1 MFVEALKRQN
11 PALISAALS
20 LWQQG
25 KIAPDSWV
33 IDVDQILE
41 NGKRLIETARLYG
54 IELYLM
60 TKQFG
65 RNPWLAEKLLA
76 LGYSGI
82 VAVDYKE
89 ARVMRRAG
97 LPLAHQGHLVQIP
110 CHQVSDAVAQGTDV
124 ITVFTLDKARE
135 VSAAAVKAGRVQSVL
150 LKVYSDDDFL
160 YPGRRAVLYSIRC
173 TRWLLI
179 LRNCRGCI

>member
-1 MFVEALKRQN
+1 M
-11 PALISAALS
+11 
-20 LWQQG
+20 
-25 KIAPDSWV
+25 

-89 ARVMRRAG
+89 ARVMRALVCRWRIRASG
-97 LPLAHQGHLVQIP
+97 TNPL
-110 CHQVSDAVAQGTDV
+110 S
-124 ITVFTLDKARE
+124 
-135 VSAAAVKAGRVQSVL
+135 S
-150 LKVYSDDDFL
+150 
-160 YPGRRAVLYSIRC
+160 
-173 TRWLLI
+173 
-179 LRNCRGCI
+179 GC

>member
-89 ARVMRRAG
+89 ARVMRRAVCLWRIRG
-97 LPLAHQGHLVQIP
+97 IWYKSLVIRLLTPLNRAPTSSP
-110 CHQVSDAVAQGTDV
+110 C
-124 ITVFTLDKARE
+124 
-135 VSAAAVKAGRVQSVL
+135 L
-150 LKVYSDDDFL
+150 LSTKRGKFL
-160 YPGRRAVLYSIRC
+160 RRR
-173 TRWLLI
+173 
-179 LRNCRGCI
+179 

>member
-33 IDVDQILE
+33 IDVDQVLE
-41 NGKRLIETARLYG
+41 NGKRLIETARLYC

-65 RNPWLAEKLLA
+65 RNPWLARKRRPMCCR
-76 LGYSGI
+76 GI
-82 VAVDYKE
+82 V
-89 ARVMRRAG
+89 
-97 LPLAHQGHLVQIP
+97 
-110 CHQVSDAVAQGTDV
+110 
-124 ITVFTLDKARE
+124 
-135 VSAAAVKAGRVQSVL
+135 
-150 LKVYSDDDFL
+150 
-160 YPGRRAVLYSIRC
+160 
-173 TRWLLI
+173 
-179 LRNCRGCI
+179 

>member
-60 TKQFG
+60 TKQFTVIRG
-65 RNPWLAEKLLA
+65 WRKTSGTGLQRHCGGGLQRGAGHAPRRSAVGASGASGANPL
-76 LGYSGI
+76 S
-82 VAVDYKE
+82 
-89 ARVMRRAG
+89 
-97 LPLAHQGHLVQIP
+97 
-110 CHQVSDAVAQGTDV
+110 
-124 ITVFTLDKARE
+124 
-135 VSAAAVKAGRVQSVL
+135 
-150 LKVYSDDDFL
+150 
-160 YPGRRAVLYSIRC
+160 PGF
-173 TRWLLI
+173 
-179 LRNCRGCI
+179 

>member
-33 IDVDQILE
+33 IDVDQVLE

-76 LGYSGI
+76 LGYSG
-82 VAVDYKE
+82 
-89 ARVMRRAG
+89 G
-97 LPLAHQGHLVQIP
+97 LQRGASHAPRWFVGGASGASGTNPL
-110 CHQVSDAVAQGTDV
+110 S
-124 ITVFTLDKARE
+124 
-135 VSAAAVKAGRVQSVL
+135 S
-150 LKVYSDDDFL
+150 
-160 YPGRRAVLYSIRC
+160 
-173 TRWLLI
+173 
-179 LRNCRGCI
+179 GC

>member
-82 VAVDYKE
+82 VAVDYKGRE
-89 ARVMRRAG
+89 SCAALVCLWRIRGIWYKSLVIRLLTPLNRAPTSSPCLLSTKRGKFLRR
-97 LPLAHQGHLVQIP
+97 
-110 CHQVSDAVAQGTDV
+110 
-124 ITVFTLDKARE
+124 R
-135 VSAAAVKAGRVQSVL
+135 
-150 LKVYSDDDFL
+150 
-160 YPGRRAVLYSIRC
+160 
-173 TRWLLI
+173 
-179 LRNCRGCI
+179 

>member
-33 IDVDQILE
+33 IDVDQVLE

-76 LGYSGI
+76 LLNGGAVPEVKSAVIANAQSKVLI
-82 VAVDYKE
+82 VEFHQPIA
-89 ARVMRRAG
+89 ARVLEEAQKRGA
-97 LPLAHQGHLVQIP
+97 LPYPVGAESKYEIP
-110 CHQVSDAVAQGTDV
+110 PLFYRLSGTFRQANPQSEHCA
-124 ITVFTLDKARE
+124 IRINPNRSGEETVLR
-135 VSAAAVKAGRVQSVL
+135 
-150 LKVYSDDDFL
+150 
-160 YPGRRAVLYSIRC
+160 
-173 TRWLLI
+173 I
-179 LRNCRGCI
+179 LRESIASI

>member
-33 IDVDQILE
+33 IDVDQVLE

-60 TKQFG
+60 TKQSVVIRG
-65 RNPWLAEKLLA
+65 WQKNCWLWATAA
-76 LGYSGI
+76 LWRWI
-82 VAVDYKE
+82 TK
-89 ARVMRRAG
+89 RRES
-97 LPLAHQGHLVQIP
+97 
-110 CHQVSDAVAQGTDV
+110 C
-124 ITVFTLDKARE
+124 
-135 VSAAAVKAGRVQSVL
+135 AAPV
-150 LKVYSDDDFL
+150 
-160 YPGRRAVLYSIRC
+160 
-173 TRWLLI
+173 
-179 LRNCRGCI
+179 CR

>member
-33 IDVDQILE
+33 IDVDQVLE

-76 LGYSGI
+76 LGQRHCGG
-82 VAVDYKE
+82 
-89 ARVMRRAG
+89 G
-97 LPLAHQGHLVQIP
+97 LQRGASHAPRWLPVAHQGHLVP
-110 CHQVSDAVAQGTDV
+110 S
-124 ITVFTLDKARE
+124 L
-135 VSAAAVKAGRVQSVL
+135 SS
-150 LKVYSDDDFL
+150 
-160 YPGRRAVLYSIRC
+160 
-173 TRWLLI
+173 
-179 LRNCRGCI
+179 GC

>member
-97 LPLAHQGHLVQIP
+97 LPVAHQGHLVQIP
-110 CHQVSDAVAQGTDV
+110 CHQVADAVEQGTDV

-135 VSAAAVKAGRVQSVL
+135 VSAAAVTIVVVMRNMRWCLRQKIKRL
-150 LKVYSDDDFL
+150 LKPISKL
-160 YPGRRAVLYSIRC
+160 WMTAVSTTPC
-173 TRWLLI
+173 RWQASF
-179 LRNCRGCI
+179 R

>member
-11 PALISAALS
+11 PGADFRRTKFVAAGQDRPGQLGDRRGS
-20 LWQQG
+20 NSG
-25 KIAPDSWV
+25 
-33 IDVDQILE
+33 

-97 LPLAHQGHLVQIP
+97 LPVAHQGIWYKSLVIRFLTPLNRELMSSP
-110 CHQVSDAVAQGTDV
+110 CLPSTKRG
-124 ITVFTLDKARE
+124 K
-135 VSAAAVKAGRVQSVL
+135 
-150 LKVYSDDDFL
+150 FL
-160 YPGRRAVLYSIRC
+160 RQR
-173 TRWLLI
+173 
-179 LRNCRGCI
+179 

>member
-65 RNPWLAEKLLA
+65 RNPWLAENCWHWATAA
-76 LGYSGI
+76 LWRWI
-82 VAVDYKE
+82 TK
-89 ARVMRRAG
+89 RRES
-97 LPLAHQGHLVQIP
+97 
-110 CHQVSDAVAQGTDV
+110 C
-124 ITVFTLDKARE
+124 
-135 VSAAAVKAGRVQSVL
+135 AAPV
-150 LKVYSDDDFL
+150 
-160 YPGRRAVLYSIRC
+160 
-173 TRWLLI
+173 
-179 LRNCRGCI
+179 CR